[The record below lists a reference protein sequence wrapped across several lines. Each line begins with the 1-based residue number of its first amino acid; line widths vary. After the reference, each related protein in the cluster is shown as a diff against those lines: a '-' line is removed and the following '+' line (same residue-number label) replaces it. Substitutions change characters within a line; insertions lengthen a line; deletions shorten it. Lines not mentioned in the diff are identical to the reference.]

1 MSDTTKGLIAWAI
14 ILVAGIGVGLG
25 IGWKLWSPKPGPVE
39 TYAPPVT
46 QPDGSQ
52 ILERKPQAEAR
63 PAQQVPKGA
72 KVERVV
78 QVVVQPNPPADPVS
92 PLPSGSVAS
101 PADPVQSGPI
111 AAQSGANPCP
121 PVRVDLTLVR
131 MQDQTRRVIAS
142 SPDGV
147 VVGGVDIPVEPVLT
161 QKTLKWAAGVVYGTT
176 AWGDTARGAFLDRDL
191 AFLRTGIEVTRN
203 TYPLAA
209 HEGWEFRAKLGIR
222 F

>member
-1 MSDTTKGLIAWAI
+1 MNDIQKGLTAWAI
-14 ILVAGIGVGLG
+14 ILAAGIGVGLG
-25 IGWKLWSPKPGPVE
+25 IGWKLWSPKDPVVE

-46 QPDGSQ
+46 QQDGSLV
-52 ILERKPQAEAR
+52 LERKPQADTK
-63 PAQQVPKGA
+63 PAQQIPQGA

-78 QVVVQPNPPADPVS
+78 QVVVKPNPPVDPVS

-101 PADPVQSGPI
+101 VPVEPQRP
-111 AAQSGANPCP
+111 PCP
-121 PVRVDLTLVR
+121 PVRVDLSLVR
-131 MQDQTRRVIAS
+131 IPDQTRRVVAS
-142 SPDGV
+142 SPDGQ

-203 TYPLAA
+203 TYPLAD
-209 HEGWEFRAKLGIR
+209 HQGWEFRAKLGIR